1 MTLDKMLFLLFAV
14 NIGLQLQ
21 NISTGHLCPYES
33 EIVDHGGPCLSILP
47 SSISIKNQ
55 SILKRINCESYV
67 FLNIYGG
74 NGLKL

>member
-1 MTLDKMLFLLFAV
+1 MKLFLSFKV
-14 NIGLQLQ
+14 C
-21 NISTGHLCPYES
+21 SYM
-33 EIVDHGGPCLSILP
+33 IVDHGGPCLSILP

-55 SILKRINCESYV
+55 SILKRINSESYV